1 MGNHKTEKF
10 IEVYQSLN
18 KDNLCLL
25 NQIYHQDI
33 TFKDPLHQVTGLTEL
48 TNYFSGLYSNLSYCQ
63 FTISDAI
70 STDDKA
76 FVYWTM
82 QYVHPKLNGAQQ
94 ISVEG
99 HSHLQFVDEKIIS
112 HRDYFDVGALLY
124 RHVPLL
130 GSVINYIDK
139 RAAQS

>member
-18 KDNLCLL
+18 KDNLFLL
-25 NQIYHQDI
+25 DDIYHQDI
-33 TFKDPLHQVTGLTEL
+33 VFQDPLHQISGLTEL
-48 TNYFSGLYSNLSYCQ
+48 TDYFSGLYSNLSYCK
-63 FTISDAI
+63 FIISDAI

-82 QYVHPKLNGAQQ
+82 QYAHPKLNGAQQ
-94 ISVEG
+94 ISVAG
-99 HSHLQFVDEKIIS
+99 HSYLRFAGEKIIN

-124 RHVPLL
+124 RHIPLL
-130 GSVINYIDK
+130 GSVIKYIDK
-139 RAAQS
+139 RAVQS

>member
-18 KDNLCLL
+18 KDNLYLL
-25 NQIYHQDI
+25 NEIYDPDI
-33 TFKDPLHQVTGLTEL
+33 TFKDPLHEVSGLTEL
-48 TNYFSGLYSNLSYCQ
+48 SDYFSGLYSNLTYCQ
-63 FTISDAI
+63 FIISDTV
-70 STDDKA
+70 STDDRA

-82 QYVHPKLNGAQQ
+82 QYAHPKLNGAQQ

-99 HSHLQFVDEKIIS
+99 HSHLRFAGEKIIS

-124 RHVPLL
+124 RQIPLL
-130 GSVINYIDK
+130 GSVIKYIDK
-139 RAAQS
+139 KAAQS